1 MKIKGYDF
9 DLSQVGVTSH
19 EDDEDLDTIFTAEDI
34 EDEIDR
40 QEWLKSS
47 RIINLNGEITEKVI
61 DDICLKIIGWNMED
75 CGLTAE
81 EREPIHIYIH
91 SNGGDVIAGFAVVD
105 VIQNSETPVIGIGFG
120 KVYSMAFSILT
131 ACQASI
137 CFPHTTFLL
146 HDGTFGTE
154 DSGSKFLDFAE
165 FAKKNLVAK
174 TREHVLETTNIDAKW
189 YDENIRKENWID
201 AHEAKEFGIVQY
213 IIGEDV
219 PMDILWS

>member
-9 DLSQVGVTSH
+9 DLSMVGVNSH
-19 EDDEDLDTIFTAEDI
+19 EDDEDLATIFTAEDI

-47 RIINLNGEITEKVI
+47 RVIILNEDVSEKAI
-61 DDICLKIIGWNMED
+61 NNICMKIIGWNMED
-75 CGLTAE
+75 CGLPAE
-81 EREPIHIYIH
+81 EREPIHLFIH
-91 SNGGDVIAGFAVVD
+91 SNGGDIISGFAVID
-105 VIQNSETPVIGIGFG
+105 VIQNSETPVIGVGFG
-120 KVYSMAFSILT
+120 KVYSMAFSILV
-131 ACQASI
+131 ACQVSLG
-137 CFPHTTFLL
+137 FKHTIFLL

-165 FAKKNLVAK
+165 FAKKNLINK
-174 TREHVLETTNIDAKW
+174 CKEHILNSTNIKEEW
-189 YDENIRKENWID
+189 YDGNIRKENWID
-201 AHEAKEFGIVQY
+201 ADEAKDMGIIQF